1 MGLSPFSLSENLLPS
16 RTETRGHAWVL
27 QPLPLSLVASLAK
40 LLAWCDSNSIAMVKA
55 HTHDRMDTYYTHL
68 T

>member
-1 MGLSPFSLSENLLPS
+1 MMDSCLGWTLAAPNTHDTPVPMQTDPCLGMQSSL
-16 RTETRGHAWVL
+16 WY
-27 QPLPLSLVASLAK
+27 
-40 LLAWCDSNSIAMVKA
+40 AWCDSNSIAMVKA